1 MEDKKEVK
9 EAKGPSV
16 RMVPSK
22 EKIMQALLDRE
33 AASAPR
39 ETGIREKILHAS
51 STEELEAIMKIAEEY
66 KDVSEKTKIRWAK
79 TMAVT
84 LKMIREAK

>member
-1 MEDKKEVK
+1 MEDKK

-22 EKIMQALLDRE
+22 EKIMQALLNRE

-51 STEELEAIMKIAEEY
+51 SSEELEAIMKIAGEY
-66 KDVSEKTKIRWAK
+66 KGVSEKTKIRWAK

-84 LKMIREAK
+84 MRRIRETAK